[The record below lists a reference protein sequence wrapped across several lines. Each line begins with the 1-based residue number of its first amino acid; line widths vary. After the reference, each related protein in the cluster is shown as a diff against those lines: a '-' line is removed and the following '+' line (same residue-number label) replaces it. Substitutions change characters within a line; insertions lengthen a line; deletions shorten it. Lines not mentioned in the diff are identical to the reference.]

1 MTDANGKTHSIKL
14 QVNFAW
20 WFKPY
25 IKALMFVSLITGLE
39 PDEAKL
45 QRAIKRAVSVK
56 VDRSTNATEE
66 SPC

>member
-1 MTDANGKTHSIKL
+1 MTDSNGKTYSIKL
-14 QVNFAW
+14 QVKFAW

-56 VDRSTNATEE
+56 ASRSTNPMKE
-66 SPC
+66 SP